1 MFLDVNISRLLV
13 LHLGPSSRTSH
24 LGAGLTFALRIRHN
38 HSEADIWSLNQLLL
52 VYQQAVQ
59 ASLAHGGGYGCRRTF
74 VLESQ
79 LPGGL
84 ELFSQ
89 SVHRDVM
96 PLTVFGLQV
105 CD

>member
-1 MFLDVNISRLLV
+1 VFV
-13 LHLGPSSRTSH
+13 
-24 LGAGLTFALRIRHN
+24 LRIRHN
-38 HSEADIWSLNQLLL
+38 HSEAGIWPLHQLPL
-52 VYQQAVQ
+52 VDQEAVQ
-59 ASLAHGGGYGCRRTF
+59 ASLAHSSGNGCRGAF
-74 VLESQ
+74 VLKGQ

-96 PLTVFGLQV
+96 PLPVFGLQV